1 MKQRQVIGFLL
12 LFVALALGCSR
23 IATPPQGGDPERA
36 LVAATDLRDVA
47 KVQALLISGADPNKM
62 VQYGGDSHSAW
73 STALQKF
80 RPGHPEQVQ
89 IIRALLKAGANPDVA
104 WGTSDGSGTGP
115 RARAVGTMEPL
126 LLAMLHPDPQVVQAI
141 LATKRNAVGGETS
154 LVMAIES
161 GQTRIA
167 HLLVEAGVDV
177 NCHPGA
183 NTPLLA
189 AIEARDEAMMVYLE
203 EHGAREKP

>member
-1 MKQRQVIGFLL
+1 MKQLAIGF

-23 IATPPQGGDPERA
+23 IETPPRGGDPESA
-36 LVAATDLRDVA
+36 LVAATDQRDVA
-47 KVQALLISGADPNKM
+47 KVQALLVSGADPNKM
-62 VQYGGDSHSAW
+62 IQHEGHSRSAW
-73 STALQKF
+73 SVALQTF
-80 RPGHPEQVQ
+80 RPGHPEQVE

-104 WGTSDGSGTGP
+104 WGATEGSGTGP
-115 RARAVGTMEPL
+115 RAHAVGSMEPL
-126 LLAMLHPDPQVVQAI
+126 LLAMLHPDPQIVQAI
-141 LATKRNAVGGETS
+141 LGAKRNALGGQTS

-161 GQTRIA
+161 GQTQIA

>member
-1 MKQRQVIGFLL
+1 MKRGRT
-12 LFVALALGCSR
+12 LG
-23 IATPPQGGDPERA
+23 A
-36 LVAATDLRDVA
+36 
-47 KVQALLISGADPNKM
+47 
-62 VQYGGDSHSAW
+62 
-73 STALQKF
+73 
-80 RPGHPEQVQ
+80 
-89 IIRALLKAGANPDVA
+89 
-104 WGTSDGSGTGP
+104 
-115 RARAVGTMEPL
+115 
-126 LLAMLHPDPQVVQAI
+126 
-141 LATKRNAVGGETS
+141 KRNALGGQTA

-161 GQTRIA
+161 GQTQIA

>member
-1 MKQRQVIGFLL
+1 MRLQAISFLFMVL
-12 LFVALALGCSR
+12 VLGCSR
-23 IATPPQGGDPERA
+23 IETPPHGGDPERA
-36 LVAATDLRDVA
+36 LVAATELRDVA
-47 KVQALLISGADPNKM
+47 KVQALLVSGANPNKM
-62 VQYGGDSHSAW
+62 IQHEGDSHSAW
-73 STALQKF
+73 SWALQKF
-80 RPGHPEQVQ
+80 RPGHPEQVE
-89 IIRALLKAGANPDVA
+89 IIRALLKAGANPDTA
-104 WGTSDGSGTGP
+104 WGTSEGSGTGP
-115 RARAVGTMEPL
+115 RARSVGSMEPL
-126 LLAMLHPDPQVVQAI
+126 MLAMLHPDPQVVQAI
-141 LATKRNAVGGETS
+141 LAAKRNAFGGQTA

-161 GQTRIA
+161 GETQIA